1 MCKRSLGFFCPFL
14 RLVKV
19 SACKVILFFNR
30 YYSLERMF
38 SIQLLENAKEEL
50 SFRTVIRDMQTNY
63 PILQLVLLNPD
74 SWCYSGSCLC
84 TTELAARISMYPT
97 IKLLFSD
104 CSKEKELESRSAL
117 TFTSVIFKFF

>member
-1 MCKRSLGFFCPFL
+1 MPFSSCFHNSLV

-19 SACKVILFFNR
+19 TARKVILFFNR

-63 PILQLVLLNPD
+63 PMLQLVLLNPD
-74 SWCYSGSCLC
+74 SWCYTGSCLG
-84 TTELAARISMYPT
+84 TTEAAARIDMYPT

-117 TFTSVIFKFF
+117 ISTSVIITFFF